1 MAQFE
6 YPLTWPA
13 NFPRTANRKADSFAM
28 KGDRGGMQSL
38 TTHQA
43 YMRVFKEAAAF
54 TRPKQVWRIF
64 PDTLVVSSNLRV
76 RRSDHMP
83 ESTQKAPLDPG
94 VAVYFELDKQPYCLP
109 CDKWDSV
116 AGNLAAVAAHLNA
129 IRGIERWGVGDLR
142 AQFAGYQALPD
153 PDRIIWRDVFG
164 YDKHAPPPS
173 AQELANQFKLLRSKQ
188 HPDKGGNAQE
198 FDRVMKAYE
207 LACKELG
214 YGN

>member
-13 NFPRTANRKADSFAM
+13 NFPRTANRKTDNFA
-28 KGDRGGMQSL
+28 KKSANGGMQPL
-38 TTHQA
+38 TVLQA
-43 YMRVFKEAAAF
+43 FNRVVAEAAAF
-54 TRPKQVWRIF
+54 TLHNRVWRIN
-64 PDTLVVSSNLRV
+64 PGEMIVSSNLRV

-142 AQFAGYQALPD
+142 TQFAGFQALPD